1 MHDPAPTPAPPPT
14 GGGASPSSLTV
25 LYDVHCGLCRW
36 IKSWLEAQPSYLT
49 VELIA
54 AGSPEATAR
63 YPSLDAQQTQTTL
76 TVVSDDGRVYQGEA
90 GFVMCLY
97 ALVAY
102 REWALRLARP
112 FWRPLLQLGLWA
124 VERLRRTTA
133 CEGACRAPTPT
144 RGARGATAEP
154 WYLQPGARHRLRR
167 RLQQRQAPEGR

>member
-1 MHDPAPTPAPPPT
+1 MRSPAPTPALPPT
-14 GGGASPSSLTV
+14 GGGASPTSLTV

-63 YPSLDAQQTQTTL
+63 YPSLDALETQTTL

-97 ALVAY
+97 ALVDY

-112 FWRPLLQLGLWA
+112 FWRPLLRLGLWA
-124 VERLRRTTA
+124 LERLRRTTA
-133 CEGACRAPTPT
+133 CEGACRAP
-144 RGARGATAEP
+144 AHASGATAEP
-154 WYLQPGARHRLRR
+154 WYLQPGARHRLRE
-167 RLQQRQAPEGR
+167 RLQARQAQEGP